1 MKIIVFVVLLIGISA
16 CQTTNFVTETDL
28 ANTPAQKIGEHYVL
42 QVRGGYDDVCQV
54 EIERVSKYLPGVHFV
69 YWLQSEQMLL
79 VDFDESKTN
88 IDSISIAIAKY
99 GYDTERHKADDS
111 VYKRL
116 PFECRYR

>member
-79 VDFDESKTN
+79 VDFDGSKTN
-88 IDSISIAIAKY
+88 IDSISIAIARY
-99 GYDTERHKADDS
+99 GYDTDRHKADDS